1 MTQPHPLV
9 GHSVQLTQNI
19 PQHSQMHPHHIGVNP
34 TAYDPRFSVQGY
46 PVDPSMMF
54 KQ

>member
-1 MTQPHPLV
+1 MQ
-9 GHSVQLTQNI
+9 S
-19 PQHSQMHPHHIGVNP
+19 HHIAVAQ
-34 TAYDPRFSVQGY
+34 TAYDPRFSLQGY